1 MRWDALFA
9 DMELQLAAAAVA
21 DRHVDVA
28 ELTRAERG
36 AVLLVDRLRASAGA
50 AVSVWVADGVVR
62 GTLSDVG
69 PAWLLLADA
78 GREHLVP
85 LSAVASVAGVAA
97 VSAAPAGET
106 QRRLGLAHAL
116 RAVSRD
122 RSVVRV
128 VTAVGVVDGRID
140 EVGADH
146 LAVALVRP
154 DAPRPTGEVRLVP
167 FGALQVV
174 SSL

>member
-9 DMELQLAAAAVA
+9 DMELQLGAAEVV
-21 DRHVDVA
+21 DRLADVA

-36 AVLLVDRLRASAGA
+36 AVELVDRLRAAVGGA
-50 AVSVWVADGVVR
+50 VTLWLGHGVLR
-62 GTLSDVG
+62 GVLSDVG

-85 LSAVASVAGVAA
+85 LSAVASVSGVGAT
-97 VSAAPAGET
+97 SAAPAGEAL
-106 QRRLGLAHAL
+106 RRLGLAHAL

-122 RSVVRV
+122 RGVVRV
-128 VTAVGVVDGRID
+128 VTHVGAVDGRID
-140 EVGADH
+140 EVGQDH
-146 LAVALVRP
+146 LGLALVHP
-154 DAPRPTGEVRLVP
+154 DSPRPTGEVRLVP
-167 FGALQVV
+167 FAALQVV

>member
-9 DMELQLAAAAVA
+9 DMELQLAAARVV
-21 DRHVDVA
+21 DRDADVA

-36 AVLLVDRLRASAGA
+36 AVHLVDRLRA
-50 AVSVWVADGVVR
+50 AVGRPVTVWAQHGVLR
-62 GTLSDVG
+62 GRLSDVG
-69 PAWLLLADA
+69 PAWLLLEDA

-85 LSAVASVAGVAA
+85 LAAVGSVAGAGSA
-97 VSAAPAGET
+97 SAAPAGEAL
-106 QRRLGLAHAL
+106 RRLGLAHAL

-128 VTAVGVVDGRID
+128 VTSAGAVDGRID

-146 LAVALVRP
+146 LGVALVHP
-154 DAPRPTGEVRLVP
+154 DSPRPTGDVRLVP
-167 FGALQVV
+167 FESLRVV